1 MGRPQ
6 QTLADHIQ
14 NRNEDCARDHV
25 QFTPRIQGSPLK
37 KKNQCSGHTN
47 GMKRDPHTII
57 TIDAKEAVEKQRIL
71 RITTFRLTTLRFLR
85 LGGVLYETP
94 QLRLYLTV

>member
-1 MGRPQ
+1 
-6 QTLADHIQ
+6 
-14 NRNEDCARDHV
+14 
-25 QFTPRIQGSPLK
+25 
-37 KKNQCSGHTN
+37 
-47 GMKRDPHTII
+47 MKRDPHTII